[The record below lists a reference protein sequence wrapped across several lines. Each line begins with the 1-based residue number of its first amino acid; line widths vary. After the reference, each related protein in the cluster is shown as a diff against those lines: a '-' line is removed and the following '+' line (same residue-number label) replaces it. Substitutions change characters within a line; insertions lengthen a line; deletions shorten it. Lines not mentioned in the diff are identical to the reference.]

1 MNPGRDNDRRFR
13 RPGGRPS
20 RPLRGASG
28 RVIGCGFGGKNG
40 GATLIAILPMY
51 AFPWTAA
58 ANDALWAAISARLAE
73 AGVRAPT
80 QLTRDGDLAALWRDP
95 GLIFGQTCGYPYVTG
110 LKDKVTLIA
119 APEYSFPGCE
129 GASHRS
135 FIIRRAS
142 DSRNSLSEFRGA
154 VAALNA
160 YDSDTGMNLFRA
172 AIASV
177 AGGARFFRTIL
188 VTGSHEAS
196 LAAVAEGRADL
207 ASLDCVSFALIK
219 RGLPDLVEGVAVV
232 AEGPLAPGLPFVA
245 SASLGAPTIAAV
257 REALFAALAAPTLA
271 EARTTLGLR
280 GARPTSPAD
289 YDRVIEIERGAAAA
303 GYPRLA

>member
-28 RVIGCGFGGKNG
+28 RVIGCGLGVKHG

-51 AFPWTAA
+51 DFPWTAA

-73 AGVRAPT
+73 AGVRASTKLP
-80 QLTRDGDLAALWRDP
+80 RDGDLAALWRDP

-110 LKDKVTLIA
+110 LKNMVTLIA

-142 DSRNSLSEFRGA
+142 DSRRGLREFRGA
-154 VAALNA
+154 TAALNA
-160 YDSDTGMNLFRA
+160 YDSNTGMNLFRA
-172 AIASV
+172 MIAPI
-177 AGGARFFRTIL
+177 AGGAAFFSSIV

-196 LAAVAEGRADL
+196 VAA
-207 ASLDCVSFALIK
+207 LDN
-219 RGLPDLVEGVAVV
+219 GQ
-232 AEGPLAPGLPFVA
+232 
-245 SASLGAPTIAAV
+245 
-257 REALFAALAAPTLA
+257 AALA
-271 EARTTLGLR
+271 
-280 GARPTSPAD
+280 SID
-289 YDRVIEIERGAAAA
+289 C
-303 GYPRLA
+303 